1 MDHQPTFDEHR
12 ISRGTGN
19 LYARDYAGAGA
30 AFVMMHGFPDNLHIY
45 DDLVPY
51 LVTAGRRVV
60 TFDFL
65 GFGASDKVPG
75 AAYSFEQQLG
85 DLAAVVDALGLQEIV
100 PVAHD
105 SSGPAAIN
113 FTLAYPGRVDS
124 LCILNSAYD
133 DASDTRWPE
142 MIELFATASL
152 GALSGAI
159 ARSPQQFGWLLEW
172 QQKGF
177 CDPLPP
183 EQQARFKAVMGPLI
197 AANFIQPPSSGPA
210 FLQMASEFFA
220 ELARNTLRLPEVQA
234 LETPVKLIWGE
245 LDPYITRDVAT
256 DRAAHFKNAS
266 LRFLP
271 AGHWLQ
277 SDLPRQVA
285 AEMLKPSVAGV
296 PASR

>member
-1 MDHQPTFDEHR
+1 MLD
-12 ISRGTGN
+12 TG
-19 LYARDYAGAGA
+19 R
-30 AFVMMHGFPDNLHIY
+30 
-45 DDLVPY
+45 
-51 LVTAGRRVV
+51 
-60 TFDFL
+60 
-65 GFGASDKVPG
+65 
-75 AAYSFEQQLG
+75 
-85 DLAAVVDALGLQEIV
+85 
-100 PVAHD
+100 
-105 SSGPAAIN
+105 
-113 FTLAYPGRVDS
+113 
-124 LCILNSAYD
+124 
-133 DASDTRWPE
+133 
-142 MIELFATASL
+142 L

-177 CDPLPP
+177 CDPLPA

-197 AANFIQPPSSGPA
+197 AANFIQPPGSGPA
-210 FLQMASEFFA
+210 FVQMASQFFA
-220 ELARNTLRLPEVQA
+220 ELARNTLRLPEVEA
-234 LETPVKLIWGE
+234 LETPVKVICGE

-296 PASR
+296 PASH